1 MAPNFQRYWKQFS
14 WLSNDITIF
23 LLHLALCDL
32 LYCTGGLP
40 VFVSIFIHGYFK

>member
-1 MAPNFQRYWKQFS
+1 MAPNFLRYWKQFS

-32 LYCTGGLP
+32 LYCAGGLP
-40 VFVSIFIHGYFK
+40 VFVSIFINGYFK